1 MCPVT
6 GSTVIILAE
15 MEDTMS
21 DFAGGLPGC
30 LADAK
35 TFYLASKAAL
45 SLVHMVTRETVS
57 MS

>member
-30 LADAK
+30 LAEVVESSGVESPLLQQR
-35 TFYLASKAAL
+35 TG
-45 SLVHMVTRETVS
+45 
-57 MS
+57 